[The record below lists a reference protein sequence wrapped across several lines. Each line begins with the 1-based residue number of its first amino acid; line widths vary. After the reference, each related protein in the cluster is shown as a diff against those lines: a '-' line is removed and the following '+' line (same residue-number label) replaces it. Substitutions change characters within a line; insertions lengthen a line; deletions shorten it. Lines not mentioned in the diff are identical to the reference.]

1 MSALPSFEPLEDRSP
16 AQPLRRSRQTR
27 AKTAP
32 VRFDRPTAPATTQ
45 TSQRKPHVKSNP
57 AYAHRRQGLEV
68 GVKLVTYSC
77 LSLFGV
83 VTLVNS
89 LGYNWAQHSKLEHL
103 ATELADAR
111 VRTAQVNRN
120 FTRSFDPKLEQTVME
135 ENSYKVAPDKLQI
148 VIANPTSAQSEAAR
162 SSGK

>member
-1 MSALPSFEPLEDRSP
+1 MSALPSFEPLEDRYP
-16 AQPLRRSRQTR
+16 AQPLRRSRPARSHGTQQL
-27 AKTAP
+27 
-32 VRFDRPTAPATTQ
+32 DRLTPATTEPH
-45 TSQRKPHVKSNP
+45 RKPRVKSNP
-57 AYAHRRQGLEV
+57 AYAYRRQGLEV

-77 LSLFGV
+77 LSLFGI

-111 VRTAQVNRN
+111 VRTAKVNRN
-120 FTRSFDPKLEQTVME
+120 FAHSFDPKLEQTVME

-148 VIANPTSAQSEAAR
+148 VIANPANAQTPAAKNSAE
-162 SSGK
+162 

>member
-16 AQPLRRSRQTR
+16 ARPLRRSPQSRTNS
-27 AKTAP
+27 ASA
-32 VRFDRPTAPATTQ
+32 RFDRDAATTQ
-45 TSQRKPHVKSNP
+45 TLHRKPRTKSNP
-57 AYAHRRQGLEV
+57 NYAHRRRGLEV

-77 LSLFGV
+77 LSLFGI

-89 LGYNWAQHSKLEHL
+89 LGYNWAQHNKLEHL

-111 VRTAQVNRN
+111 VRTAKVNRN
-120 FTRSFDPKLEQTVME
+120 FARSFDPKLERTVME

-148 VIANPTSAQSEAAR
+148 VITNPASTQTTAEN
-162 SSGK
+162 SGK

>member
-1 MSALPSFEPLEDRSP
+1 MSALPSFEPLEHRSP
-16 AQPLRRSRQTR
+16 AQPVRRSR
-27 AKTAP
+27 TA
-32 VRFDRPTAPATTQ
+32 RSHGTQLLDRPTPPTLQ
-45 TSQRKPHVKSNP
+45 PPQRKQRTKSNP
-57 AYAHRRQGLEV
+57 TYAHRRQGLEV
-68 GVKLVTYSC
+68 GVKLITYSC
-77 LSLFGV
+77 LSIFGI

-111 VRTAQVNRN
+111 VRTAKVNRN

-148 VIANPTSAQSEAAR
+148 VIANPASTQTTVEN
-162 SSGK
+162 SGK

>member
-16 AQPLRRSRQTR
+16 AQPLRRSRSARSHSMQQL
-27 AKTAP
+27 
-32 VRFDRPTAPATTQ
+32 DRPSPTTIGQ
-45 TSQRKPHVKSNP
+45 PYRKPRTKSHP
-57 AYAHRRQGLEV
+57 TYAHRRQGLEV
-68 GVKLVTYSC
+68 GVKLITYSC
-77 LSLFGV
+77 LSLFGI

-111 VRTAQVNRN
+111 VRTAKVNHN

-148 VIANPTSAQSEAAR
+148 VIANPSNTQTPAAKNSE
-162 SSGK
+162 K

>member
-1 MSALPSFEPLEDRSP
+1 MSALPSFEPVENRSP
-16 AQPLRRSRQTR
+16 AQPLRRSRSTR
-27 AKTAP
+27 SHGTP
-32 VRFDRPTAPATTQ
+32 QHGDRPPTVTTQ
-45 TSQRKPHVKSNP
+45 PLHRKPRTKSSL

-68 GVKLVTYSC
+68 GVKLITYSC

-83 VTLVNS
+83 VTLINS

-111 VRTAQVNRN
+111 VRTAKVNDN
-120 FTRSFDPKLEQTVME
+120 FTRSFDPQLEQTVME

-148 VIANPTSAQSEAAR
+148 VIANPTNTQTAVKGE
-162 SSGK
+162 K

>member
-1 MSALPSFEPLEDRSP
+1 MSALPSFEPLEDRAP
-16 AQPLRRSRQTR
+16 AQPLRRSRSARSYGTQQL
-27 AKTAP
+27 
-32 VRFDRPTAPATTQ
+32 DRPTPATIGQ
-45 TSQRKPHVKSNP
+45 SQRKPRVKSI

-111 VRTAQVNRN
+111 VRTAKVNRN

-148 VIANPTSAQSEAAR
+148 VIANPASTQTKAEN
-162 SSGK
+162 SGN

>member
-16 AQPLRRSRQTR
+16 AQPLRRSRQSR
-27 AKTAP
+27 SSSKSG
-32 VRFDRPTAPATTQ
+32 RFDRPTPAIAQ
-45 TSQRKPHVKSNP
+45 ASQRKPRVKSNP

-77 LSLFGV
+77 LSLFGI

-89 LGYNWAQHSKLEHL
+89 LGYNWTQHSKLAHL

-111 VRTAQVNRN
+111 VRTAKVNRN
-120 FTRSFDPKLEQTVME
+120 FARSFDPQLEQTVME
-135 ENSYKVAPDKLQI
+135 ENSYKVAPDRLQI
-148 VIANPTSAQSEAAR
+148 VIANPSNTQTPAAK
-162 SSGK
+162 SSDR